1 MNHLEAARTRYW
13 KQDRFAT
20 KIKMQDK
27 NNPVPY
33 CPVNPTLVIPKAF
46 EIVFT
51 SPGTA
56 DKVVSRPCLP
66 AKTGSPKER

>member
-27 NNPVPY
+27 NNPVP
-33 CPVNPTLVIPKAF
+33 
-46 EIVFT
+46 
-51 SPGTA
+51 
-56 DKVVSRPCLP
+56 
-66 AKTGSPKER
+66 